1 MKKEEI
7 LKVLNE
13 LKPLVKAENEAT
25 DNWSKEM
32 NTAWHN
38 PLSELAK
45 NLELT
50 PIVLPKKNADGT
62 PNWDKIETI
71 GVGFIVK
78 VDD

>member
-13 LKPLVKAENEAT
+13 LKPLVKTENEAG
-25 DNWSKEM
+25 DNWTKEM
-32 NTAWHN
+32 NNAWYK
-38 PLSELAK
+38 PLAELAK
-45 NLELT
+45 GLELT
-50 PIVLPKKNADGT
+50 PITLPKKNADGT
-62 PNWDKIETI
+62 DNWDVIETI

>member
-25 DNWSKEM
+25 DNWSREM
-32 NTAWHN
+32 NEAWHK
-38 PLSELAK
+38 PLAELAK
-45 NLELT
+45 GLELT

-62 PNWDKIETI
+62 NNWDVVETI

>member
-13 LKPLVKAENEAT
+13 LKPLVKAENEAG
-25 DNWSKEM
+25 DNWTKEM
-32 NTAWHN
+32 NTAWYK

-50 PIVLPKKNADGT
+50 PIVIPKKNADGT
-62 PNWDKIETI
+62 DNWDVIETV

-78 VDD
+78 VND

>member
-13 LKPLVKAENEAT
+13 LKPLVKAENEAK
-25 DNWSKEM
+25 DNWTREM
-32 NTAWHN
+32 NTAWFN
-38 PLSELAK
+38 PLAELAK
-45 NLELT
+45 GLELT
-50 PIVLPKKNADGT
+50 PIVLPKKNSDGT
-62 PNWDKIETI
+62 DNWDVIETV